1 MRDAGNPRGLGGGWS
16 RADTLRNARHLAPGT
31 GTSPGSSGPKGSG
44 RNVFTRSNEGNTPL
58 LFLTSLM
65 ELFGPL
71 CAGTIFGKS
80 KITRIFFK
88 ILLRLLSRSVYI
100 YIYIKQTLLKYRN
113 NL

>member
-1 MRDAGNPRGLGGGWS
+1 MPAAQHLGQ
-16 RADTLRNARHLAPGT
+16 AAN
-31 GTSPGSSGPKGSG
+31 PGSSGSKGSG

-58 LFLTSLM
+58 LFLTYLI

-80 KITRIFFK
+80 KITKIFFK

-100 YIYIKQTLLKYRN
+100 YIYIYKTNPFKI
-113 NL
+113 